1 MFYDIEKAISSCDDD
16 PSLSF
21 EAIKMNYK
29 EVYIPVLEK
38 EDFDF
43 NITDESGNNILM
55 CLLKNKDYDLV
66 NKYIDKASI
75 NINHQNNNGDTI
87 THMLMSYNYTDIKEI
102 LEKIIK
108 RDDFLINIKNNNNET
123 ILDKSINNKYLYA
136 TIKILSDKRFNNIN
150 LFSFK
155 NLYETY
161 IKSNEYGK
169 YSKLNNFT
177 LIFNNLKKK
186 ELMPTMS
193 KLIKLLKKEE
203 LEIKEEFNSSK
214 TECLDTIINYLIKE
228 TI

>member
-87 THMLMSYNYTDIKEI
+87 THLLVGIDFVLIKDI
-102 LEKIIK
+102 LDKIIA
-108 RDDFLINIKNNNNET
+108 RDDFLPNIKNNNNET
-123 ILDKSINNKYLYA
+123 ILDKAINNHYLYT

-150 LFSFK
+150 LYSFK

-161 IKSNEYGK
+161 IKSNEYGI

-186 ELMPTMS
+186 NLMPTMS
-193 KLIKLLKKEE
+193 RLVKILKKEE
-203 LEIKEEFNSSK
+203 DIIKNDFIASK
-214 TECLDTIINYLIKE
+214 TECIDTIINCLIKE